1 MPKLVTVLKPEKIDE
16 QARYYVRSHIL
27 LPAGTIGLVSMVGGI
42 GALAYQLLASH
53 TYSWV
58 TFLSSSLLIVIGASC
73 GFGQARYH
81 RYLFKTF
88 PEFYAAKMR
97 TAVAQRT
104 RKTRGKAEGEE
115 PVIEHPGRGFVTA
128 LSIAGAVL
136 IFGSSAGA
144 YMYGDLDLLPAAL
157 VPWAGFYWA
166 KLFCWRG
173 VVD

>member
-128 LSIAGAVL
+128 LSIAGAVV